1 MAKKID
7 KNIFRAEDIIESVL
21 PKSFVD
27 IGFYEGTVTKTHYT
41 FDGELMKNE
50 EFVKKFFDLIAFGI
64 KISNETKA
72 DIIFKKIKRSEKS

>member
-7 KNIFRAEDIIESVL
+7 KNIFRSEDIIESVL

-27 IGFYEGTVTKTHYT
+27 IGFYEGNVTKTYYT

-50 EFVKKFFDLIAFGI
+50 EFVKGFFSLIALGLKITNENKENI
-64 KISNETKA
+64 KVE
-72 DIIFKKIKRSEKS
+72 KRK